1 MNIQNELSLLFN
13 SLFSDE
19 LLQTLL
25 QIYQHDM
32 IQQGCKI
39 YERDYQ
45 AGIKS
50 LSTILSDEQTKIL
63 QAIEQKYEQKMRQF
77 FILSFQKSTCSY
89 FQACFPICFLPWRL
103 LCILSF
109 FANYNK
115 YRRDQSHGGLCC
127 KSKTAFRNCIE
138 II

>member
-32 IQQGCKI
+32 IQQGCEI

-45 AGIKS
+45 ASSKS
-50 LSTILSDEQTKIL
+50 LSTILSDEQTKTL
-63 QAIEQKYEQKMRQF
+63 QAIEQNYEQKMRKF
-77 FILSFQKSTCSY
+77 FSLQIKFSPLYYT
-89 FQACFPICFLPWRL
+89 
-103 LCILSF
+103 
-109 FANYNK
+109 
-115 YRRDQSHGGLCC
+115 
-127 KSKTAFRNCIE
+127 T
-138 II
+138 

>member
-19 LLQTLL
+19 LLQMLL

-32 IQQGCKI
+32 IQQGCEI

-77 FILSFQKSTCSY
+77 FILSFQKVPVVI
-89 FQACFPICFLPWRL
+89 FKRVFLL
-103 LCILSF
+103 LSLSIYIL
-109 FANYNK
+109 NM
-115 YRRDQSHGGLCC
+115 L
-127 KSKTAFRNCIE
+127 FRCMI
-138 II
+138 